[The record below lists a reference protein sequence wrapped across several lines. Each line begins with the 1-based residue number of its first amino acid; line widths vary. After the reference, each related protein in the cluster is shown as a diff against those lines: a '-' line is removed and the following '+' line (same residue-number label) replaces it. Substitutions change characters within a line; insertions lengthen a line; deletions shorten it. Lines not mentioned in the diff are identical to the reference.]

1 MQIKALKTFR
11 IGTGNIR
18 RGATVE
24 MADAQAKDLL
34 KAGYVQEVKGKASS
48 DAEKKSPEPKGKGKQ
63 D

>member
-24 MADAQAKDLL
+24 MADVQAKDLL
-34 KAGYVQEVKGKASS
+34 KSGLAQEVKAKSSS
-48 DAEKKSPEPKGKGKQ
+48 DDEKKAAEPKGKGK
-63 D
+63 